1 MMPLLPLWF
10 VPTDSS
16 RHTVQPP
23 AEADPAVAVFRATT
37 DCPIPR
43 GWIFAALTTG
53 LVLGYL
59 WSKR

>member
-10 VPTDSS
+10 TM
-16 RHTVQPP
+16 P
-23 AEADPAVAVFRATT
+23 ADQVSAGDNTAAPVFRTTT